1 MVNFLFGTFL
11 ALLSSIGFSIIAN
24 VPQRALLG
32 AGMTGVCSWI
42 VYYLLNL
49 VYHSIVVPNFAAALV
64 VGVLGFYLARRFR
77 VPVTMIYVGALI
89 SLVPGGMAFSTLQK
103 ISENNLSAV
112 LKGLFNTGCVAIS
125 LALGIGVANIFNGIF
140 YKKKRVASER

>member
-1 MVNFLFGTFL
+1 MKNFVLSTLL

-24 VPQRALLG
+24 VPKRALLG
-32 AGMTGVCSWI
+32 AGITGVCSWM

-49 VYHSIVVPNFAAALV
+49 FYKSIVLPNFVASLV
-64 VGVLGFYLARRFR
+64 VGILGFYLARRFR

-103 ISENNLSAV
+103 ISENNLTAV
-112 LKGLFNTGCVAIS
+112 LKGLFNTGSVALS
-125 LALGIGVANIFNGIF
+125 LALGIGVSNIFNGIL
-140 YKKKRVASER
+140 YKNNRSS

>member
-1 MVNFLFGTFL
+1 MKNFVLSTLL

-24 VPQRALLG
+24 VPKRALLG
-32 AGMTGVCSWI
+32 AGITGVCSWM

-49 VYHSIVVPNFAAALV
+49 FYKSIVLPNFVASLV
-64 VGVLGFYLARRFR
+64 VGILGFYLARRFR

-103 ISENNLSAV
+103 ISENNLTAV
-112 LKGLFNTGCVAIS
+112 LKGLFNTGSVALS
-125 LALGIGVANIFNGIF
+125 LALGIGVSNIFNGIL
-140 YKKKRVASER
+140 YKNKRSS